1 MMGTVGKKKCAI
13 MVSEH
18 TLIANSGIQIFTI
31 PLSINTQ
38 EKFKMWYHE
47 WYDTTNGE
55 WVLEPV
61 YELRTEDECVYYNKQ
76 KLYTGGYL
84 ADPTIEIDVNELKN
98 DGITPLRIDDENCP
112 GVRGD
117 IFNITF
123 TDRDCK
129 LSAFENVWLPLPYF
143 FKRTPKR
150 FKFGPLNWARLKL
163 IPKSESKGVKH
174 YDAIVAF
181 DTRAKYEV
189 TDEYDECPVFP
200 DKYRNDM
207 DFALCSNEFYLM
219 DYCTSGKKWSYIDE
233 YLLHLVHPT
242 VQRVSQVKG
251 ANVRRTAYIATYAFL
266 INYLVQK
273 NLLPVIKLY
282 KDVDV
287 ETKDVDMVV
296 DIGNSKTTALLIE
309 DNTNFNQVR
318 KLELIDYTDL
328 VVENGDG
335 LKINKH
341 ADPFDM
347 RLAFRKVDFGDFGIK
362 DGKQFVYPSL
372 VRLGKEANT
381 LLHLATNSN
390 DETESLSTYSSP
402 KRYLWDWRP
411 SKEEWQFLVL
421 KGEKDNHILNL
432 RGITNQ
438 LKSDGTIDLNGE
450 SGNTYHYSRRSLMTF
465 SFLEMLAQARTQ
477 VNSEEYR
484 SNKFGFGKPNMPR
497 KIKRIIVTCPTAMSK
512 IEREALVHC
521 AKDAVVLLE
530 NSEYDNPSENK
541 NPGKAVE
548 VIPAVR
554 SFKDEEDCWYY
565 DEATCSQLVYMYG
578 EVGHKYKGCC
588 NEFFNLYGKVEEGEE
603 QPSITVGSLDIGAGT
618 TDLMISKYAYIK
630 GNVTTIT
637 PDPKFYD
644 SFYFAGDDIVYAL
657 IKNAMLLDEDSAFR
671 KELKDLSFAEYRQN
685 IKNFFGKD
693 YNGQTVA
700 DRVLRKNF
708 NIQYSIPLMCYFLEL
723 LKRGCKDCNVRYVD
737 VFADCPPNASVI
749 SEFKEKLGIDITRLT
764 WRFERDAI
772 CTIVRK
778 EIEPILKKVATIMY
792 SYACDVVLLSGRP
805 SSLPVIRDIF
815 LKYYAVSP
823 NRLITLN
830 DYYVG
835 DWYPFG
841 ENTGYIKDAKTIVA
855 MGGVIGHYASE
866 FSNLNKFIIN
876 LDLLKKKLKSTV
888 NFIEASRE
896 GQPIEYLLTPD
907 KNQGDLMVSSVPETL
922 KVRQIGMD
930 SYPCRA
936 LYSIDFNRHKMAD
949 KIRKRAILEGREC
962 PTDAKVMAL
971 VKDSID
977 ALKKRM
983 PFKMTIER
991 DVEDKEKLSISAIT
1005 DKNGNDIMDGNL
1017 EIHIQSLGVNE
1028 QYWLDSGE
1036 FDF

>member
-1 MMGTVGKKKCAI
+1 MD
-13 MVSEH
+13 EH
-18 TLIANSGIQIFTI
+18 TFIANSGIQIITL

-38 EKFKMWYHE
+38 EKYKMWYHE

-55 WVLEPV
+55 WILDPV

-76 KLYTGGYL
+76 KLYKGGYL
-84 ADPTIEIDVNELKN
+84 ADPTIEIDVDDLKN
-98 DGITPLRIDDENCP
+98 DGITPLRIDDENCS
-112 GVRGD
+112 GVKGD
-117 IFNITF
+117 IFNMTF

-129 LSAFENVWLPLPYF
+129 LQAFENVWLPLPYF

-163 IPKSESKGVKH
+163 VPKSECKGIKY
-174 YDAIVAF
+174 YDAIIAF

-207 DFALCSNEFYLM
+207 DFALCNNEFYLM
-219 DYCTSGKKWSYIDE
+219 DYCTAGKNWSYIDE
-233 YLLHLVHPT
+233 YLLYLVHPT
-242 VQRVSQVKG
+242 VQRVSQIKG
-251 ANVRRTAYIATYAFL
+251 ANVRRTAYIATYTFL
-266 INYLVQK
+266 INYLAK
-273 NLLPVIKLY
+273 KELLPLIKLY
-282 KDVDV
+282 KDIDV
-287 ETKDVDMVV
+287 ETKDVDMVI
-296 DIGNSKTTALLIE
+296 DIGNSRTTALLIE

-318 KLELIDYTDL
+318 KLELVDYTDL
-328 VVENGDG
+328 VVETSEG
-335 LKINKH
+335 LKVNKH

-347 RLAFRKVDFGDFGIK
+347 RLAFRKVDFGNFGMK
-362 DGKQFVYPSL
+362 DSKQFVYPSL

-381 LLHLATNSN
+381 LLHLATNNN

-411 SKEEWQFLVL
+411 SKEEWKFLVL
-421 KGEKDNHILNL
+421 KGEKDDHILNL

-438 LKSDGTIDLNGE
+438 LKSDGTVDLDGE

-465 SFLEMLAQARTQ
+465 SFLEMLVQARTQ
-477 VNSEEYR
+477 INTEEHR
-484 SNKFGFGKPNMPR
+484 SNQFGFGKPNMPR

-512 IEREALVHC
+512 VEREALIHC
-521 AKDAVVLLE
+521 AKDAVILLE
-530 NSEYDNPSENK
+530 NSEYEHPSQNEK
-541 NPGKAVE
+541 PGKSVE

-554 SFKDEEDCWYY
+554 SFKDEDGCWYY

-578 EVGHKYKGCC
+578 EVGYKYKGCC
-588 NEFFNLYGKVEEGEE
+588 NEFFNLYGKVEEGDE

-618 TDLMISKYAYIK
+618 SDLMISKYTYVK
-630 GNVTTIT
+630 GDVTTIT
-637 PDPKFYD
+637 PEPKFYD
-644 SFYFAGDDIVYAL
+644 SFYFAGDDILYAL

-671 KELKDLSFAEYRQN
+671 KELKDLSFVEYRQR

-700 DRVLRKNF
+700 DRMLRKNF
-708 NIQYSIPLMCYFLEL
+708 NIQYSIPLMCHFLEL
-723 LKRGCKDCNVRYVD
+723 LKRDSKDCNVRYDD
-737 VFADCPPNASVI
+737 VFAECPPNASVI
-749 SEFKEKLGIDITRLT
+749 SEFKERLGIDITRLT
-764 WRFERDAI
+764 WRFKRDAI
-772 CTIVRK
+772 SNIVRK
-778 EIEPILKKVATIMY
+778 EIEPLLKKVATIMY

-823 NRLITLN
+823 NRLIALN

-876 LDLLKKKLKSTV
+876 LDLLKKNLKSTV
-888 NFIEASRE
+888 NYIEASRE
-896 GQPIEYLLTPD
+896 GQPIEYFLTPD
-907 KNQGDLMVSSVPETL
+907 KNRGDLMVSNVPETL
-922 KVRQIGMD
+922 NVRQIGMD

-949 KIRKRAILEGREC
+949 KIRKRAILEGYEC

-971 VKDSID
+971 VKDTID
-977 ALKKRM
+977 VLKKRM

-991 DVEDKEKLSISAIT
+991 DVEDKENLSISAIT
-1005 DKNGNDIMDGNL
+1005 DKEGTDVMDGNL
-1017 EIHIQSLGVNE
+1017 EIHIQSLGVDE